1 MEKEKFFNGDGSV
14 FLINTRELRYL
25 DAQIKSIEQE
35 KKYLKSIVEFLNA
48 TGEIQYSVF

>member
-1 MEKEKFFNGDGSV
+1 MEKEKFNNGDGTI
-14 FLINTRELRYL
+14 FLLNTRELRFL

-35 KKYLKSIVEFLNA
+35 KKYIKSIVEYLNA